1 MPRLVAAPSI
11 NDTRGRALTELVER
25 PGEIDLTPLLIYR
38 LDSTP
43 DGALAFLA
51 WQFDILSP
59 LWQLVAPLS
68 QSIDALTNIDTLI
81 DIDTLLQGGGEATAA
96 TQPQRELLRVAIP
109 LHRFRGTP
117 WAIKTAL
124 ASLGWN
130 DVELLEGQTSWGGTS
145 YPASQG
151 WAVFRVR
158 IRLGERQ
165 AVETGVAE
173 TIVASVEFFKPAR
186 AWLDS
191 VWFVLPPLGD
201 AAPIPGDA
209 LVVDGIAQAGSDVAP
224 KPQDGELLIAIV
236 MGGLADV
243 YGPAAP
249 RYDAHYRHSG
259 ITHGEG
265 EPSVADS
272 AAIINGVAVLRGG

>member
-11 NDTRGRALTELVER
+11 NDTRGRALTELAER
-25 PGEIDLTPLLIYR
+25 LGEIDLAPLLIYR
-38 LDSTP
+38 LDSVP
-43 DGALAFLA
+43 DAALAFLA

-59 LWQLVAPLS
+59 LWQLVAPLTD
-68 QSIDALTNIDTLI
+68 SIDALTNIDTLI

-124 ASLGWN
+124 ASLGWLA
-130 DVELLEGQTSWGGTS
+130 VELLEGQTSWGGTS

-158 IRLGERQ
+158 IHLGETQ
-165 AVETGVAE
+165 AVETGVTQ

-191 VWFVLPPLGD
+191 VWFVTPALGD
-201 AAPIPGDA
+201 GAPAPSDV
-209 LVVDGIAQAGSDVAP
+209 LVIDGIAQTGSDVAP
-224 KPQDGELLIAIV
+224 KPQDGAIVIAIV
-236 MGGLADV
+236 LGGLADT
-243 YGPAAP
+243 YGPAVP
-249 RYDAHYRHSG
+249 LYDAHYRHSG

-265 EPSVADS
+265 EPNVADS
-272 AAIINGVAVLRGG
+272 ALIVDGVAVLRGG

>member
-11 NDTRGRALTELVER
+11 NDTRGRALTGLVER
-25 PGEIDLTPLLIYR
+25 SGEIDLTPLLIYR
-38 LDSTP
+38 LDSVAE
-43 DGALAFLA
+43 GALPFLA

-59 LWQLVAPLS
+59 LWQLVAPLAS
-68 QSIDALTNIDTLI
+68 SIDALTDIDTLI
-81 DIDTLLQGGGEATAA
+81 DIDTLLQGGGETTSA
-96 TQPQRELLRVAIP
+96 TQRQRELLRVAIP
-109 LHRFRGTP
+109 LHRYRGTP

-130 DVELLEGQTSWGGTS
+130 DVELLEGQTKWGGTN
-145 YPASQG
+145 YPPSQG

-158 IRLGERQ
+158 IHLGETR
-165 AVETGVAE
+165 AVATGVAQ
-173 TIVASVEFFKPAR
+173 TIVAAVEFFKPAR

-191 VWFVLPPLGD
+191 VWFVTAPLGD
-201 AAPIPGDA
+201 GVGAPSDV
-209 LVVDGIAQAGSDVAP
+209 LVIDGIAQTGSDVAP
-224 KPQDGELLIAIV
+224 KPREGAMVIAIV
-236 MGGLADV
+236 MAGLVDT

-249 RYDAHYRHSG
+249 LYDAHYRHSG

-272 AAIINGVAVLRGG
+272 AAVIDGVAVLRGG